1 FAWLRHFKKSME
13 IPTPIYNHVSNY
25 DVYEPAEDTF
35 LLLDALEKEQ
45 DYLKALRPTIA
56 LEVGCGSGVVSAFL
70 ATILG
75 DSTAYFCTDR
85 NQSAASCCV
94 ETSAANHVTINPVL
108 TDLSTSF
115 LPRFEHSVDVLIFNP
130 PYVVTPPHEV
140 EVNGIT
146 ASWAG
151 GVDGRQVM
159 NRFFKQVPNLLSNRG
174 VLYLVV
180 IRENKPDEIRE
191 IFNEMGFL
199 CEVVMTRRSGPEFLM
214 ILKFVRK

>member
-1 FAWLRHFKKSME
+1 KSME

-45 DYLKALRPTIA
+45 DYLKALR
-56 LEVGCGSGVVSAFL
+56 
-70 ATILG
+70 
-75 DSTAYFCTDR
+75 CTDR